1 MLKLR
6 LERRWKRDSY
16 TIGALFVNDVRF
28 SETVEDCDRG
38 LDSSMSIEEIKS
50 KKIYAETAIPAGTY
64 KIILTRSPKFMNKS
78 WAIPYNGLVPELVNV
93 KGFSG
98 VRIHP
103 ANYATELEGCIAPGF
118 NKVKGGVVNSVL
130 TYTDLMKNY
139 IYPAWERGEEIKLTI
154 E

>member
-38 LDSSMSIEEIKS
+38 LDSSMSLEEIKS
-50 KKIYAETAIPAGTY
+50 KKIYAETAIPKGTY
-64 KIILTRSPKFMNKS
+64 NVILSRSKKFMNKS
-78 WAIPYNGLVPELVNV
+78 WAIPYNGFVPELVNV

>member
-38 LDSSMSIEEIKS
+38 LDSSMSLEEIKS
-50 KKIYAETAIPAGTY
+50 KKIYAETAIPKGTY
-64 KIILTRSPKFMNKS
+64 NVILSRSQKFMNKS
-78 WAIPYNGLVPELVNV
+78 WAIPYNGFVPELVNV